1 MNADARLLFG
11 TGEPVTSSL
20 PLQAGALVWRLR
32 GTRLL
37 PMYAGGHEVW
47 HGLAFLFR
55 DTGWG
60 TPDPVVDDMAHEST
74 RDGFRVDVRAH
85 IATQPRIDLR
95 ISITGRHSGQLRY
108 EAVATPQGDLEG
120 NRIGLC
126 LTHPQSLMGRRIEV
140 EHVDGRRSA
149 STFPWLV
156 AAWPPF
162 TLVRAIRHEYAPDAW
177 ASCRFEGDVF
187 EFEDQRN
194 NADASFKTYSRSNLM
209 PRPLLLR
216 AGVPIRQ
223 AVELHIER
231 PGPTSAVQADA
242 PLRVTVGERLG
253 NLPSVG
259 VAIEAGDSQAS
270 PALRAALRE
279 LAPSHLHL
287 CLAGPDAPV
296 DWAGIGRLMAD
307 AGATLRLDLQG
318 VPDAQAP
325 AALSAMAVAM
335 DAAGLRPEALALFPG
350 SPAVLE
356 AARAVFPGSAIGSGT
371 PYFFAQ
377 INRIEGLGQVDFLSF
392 TTSSIVH
399 AADDDTVMHG
409 LQSLPWLLRTLH
421 ANHPG
426 VPVRVGPSSIAA
438 RHSPL
443 GPQPLS
449 DGTRRLPLARRDPRS
464 RALFAAA
471 WALGHVA
478 GLAYAGA
485 RAVTVMSLRGG
496 DGIVD
501 DQAAGPLRHPVYGL
515 LQRLGRP
522 AALLAVQVSDP
533 ARLAVLALRRD
544 GRSELLLANLT
555 AEPLTV
561 ELDGR
566 HGGPRTHT
574 LAPYAWK
581 ALGS

>member
-11 TGEPVTSSL
+11 TDEPVTSAL
-20 PLQAGALVWRLR
+20 PLQAGALICRLR

-60 TPDPVVDDMAHEST
+60 TPEPVVDALARKAT
-74 RDGFRVDVRAH
+74 KDGFRVDVTAH

-95 ISITGRHSGQLRY
+95 IAITGRHSGQLRY

-140 EHVDGRRSA
+140 EHADGRRSA
-149 STFPWLV
+149 STFPTLV

-223 AVELHIER
+223 AVELRIESS
-231 PGPTSAVQADA
+231 GPPWVAQADA
-242 PLRVTVGERLG
+242 PLRVAVGERLG
-253 NLPSVG
+253 DLPSVG
-259 VAIEAGDSQAS
+259 VAIEADDARAS
-270 PALRAALRE
+270 PALRAALRD

-287 CLAGPDAPV
+287 CLASPDAPV
-296 DWAGIGRLMAD
+296 DWAGINRLLAD

-318 VPDAQAP
+318 ISDAQAS

-335 DAAGLRPEALALFPG
+335 AAASLWPEAVALFPG

-356 AARAVFPGSAIGSGT
+356 AARAAFPGSAIGSGT

-377 INRIEGLGQVDFLSF
+377 INRIEGLGQADFLSF

-409 LQSLPWLLRTLH
+409 LQSLPWLLRTLQ

-443 GPQPLS
+443 GDQPIS
-449 DGTRRLPLARRDPRS
+449 DGTRRLALARRDPRS
-464 RALFAAA
+464 RALFGAA

-478 GLAYAGA
+478 ALAYAGA
-485 RAVTVMSLRGG
+485 RAVTVMGLRGG

-501 DQAAGPLRHPVYGL
+501 DKAAVPLRHPVFGV
-515 LQRLGRP
+515 LQRLGRS
-522 AALLAVQVSDP
+522 AALRAVHVSDP
-533 ARLAVLALRRD
+533 ARLAALALERQ

-561 ELDGR
+561 TLDR
-566 HGGPRTHT
+566 WYDGPRTHT
-574 LAPYAWK
+574 LAPFAWK
-581 ALGS
+581 ALGP